1 MPGIL
6 EKQAELQVE
15 ADAIVNALHLDT
27 LLRTAGNPVRV
38 GSSAL
43 GLMVRRDIDI
53 TVICKR
59 LDPAT
64 RKTVVEIAAELML
77 DSRVG
82 AVRYRNDSGPW
93 NAEPQ
98 DYPDGLYLGLTCR
111 AESGEDWNF
120 DLWFI
125 DEPDRQPDLA
135 HLKTL
140 PPRLTDEARETILVI
155 KAELA
160 ANAPNGGKPASSAL
174 VYEAV
179 LDGEVTT
186 TAEFEGWLLRRENF
200 N

>member
-1 MPGIL
+1 MSGIL
-6 EKQAELQVE
+6 EKQAELQEE
-15 ADAIVNALHLDT
+15 ADAIVGALHLDA

-43 GLMVRRDIDI
+43 GVMVRRDIDI
-53 TVICKR
+53 TVICER

-64 RKTVVEIAAELML
+64 RKTVAEIAGELML

-82 AVRYRNDSGPW
+82 AVRYRNDSGAW

-98 DYPDGLYLGLTCR
+98 NYPDGLYLAVTYR
-111 AESGEDWNF
+111 TEKGEDWNF
-120 DLWFI
+120 DIWFI

-140 PPRLTDEARETILVI
+140 PPRLTDEVRETILAI

-160 ANAPNGGKPASSAL
+160 ANAPKNGKPVPSAL

-179 LDGEVTT
+179 LDHAVKT
-186 TAEFEGWLLRRENF
+186 TAEFERRITGEGS
-200 N
+200 